1 MKRLTVFFLMLFLSF
16 STQAKIYNE
25 KDFSSID
32 NYSRYQSLI
41 GELRCLVCQNQN
53 LASSD
58 AELAANLRSIVFEQI
73 EAGKSD
79 NDIRQFMVE
88 RYGNFVL
95 YDPPFV
101 NTTFLLWFGPLAL
114 LLVGLLFVVIF
125 MRKQAKMAGFD

>member
-101 NTTFLLWFGPLAL
+101 NATFLLWFGPLAL